1 VNLAGRLFSNVV
13 NAPKGDEFERNVY
26 LGGFEVADYLE
37 RRKDIKNIIMVSRGF
52 FYLNWAENF
61 SIPNRELSSK
71 EDVFVVGVRE
81 LLERFSDRNV
91 IFVFENPT
99 LEKHPRACKS
109 QRPIKPLSLYLKK
122 SELRDPCIIT
132 REEDD
137 VIHKRYIDKVS
148 DVLKEFQNVITV
160 DTRDLLCDAQ
170 KCYATASGRVLYSDR
185 NHLNRNGSYLQ
196 GKKISDEFK
205 LFKDD

>member
-1 VNLAGRLFSNVV
+1 
-13 NAPKGDEFERNVY
+13 
-26 LGGFEVADYLE
+26 
-37 RRKDIKNIIMVSRGF
+37 M
-52 FYLNWAENF
+52 
-61 SIPNRELSSK
+61 
-71 EDVFVVGVRE
+71 VGVRE
-81 LLERFSDRNV
+81 LLERFRDRNV

-99 LEKHPRACKS
+99 LEIHPRACKS

-122 SELRDPCIIT
+122 SEFRDPCIIT

-160 DTRDLLCDAQ
+160 DIRDLLCDAQ
-170 KCYATASGRVLYSDR
+170 KCYTTASGRVLYSDR
-185 NHLNRNGSYLQ
+185 NHLNINGSYLQ
-196 GKKISDEFK
+196 GKKISDAFN